1 MRSASPGSRA
11 LSSGCRSV
19 RPRLTLY
26 VCREQPVPQGQQP
39 AAGGGES
46 GSATPFG
53 GYGRWVWG
61 GVGMGGGTLC
71 FLSLPCGVGGGRL
84 LEAAAERQRPSQLF

>member
-1 MRSASPGSRA
+1 MRSAAPGSRA

-26 VCREQPVPQGQQP
+26 VCREQPAPQGQQP

-46 GSATPFG
+46 GSATPF
-53 GYGRWVWG
+53 

-84 LEAAAERQRPSQLF
+84 VEAAAERQRPSQLF